1 NITALHNRIS
11 TGKTATAD
19 TFADLLAAIQ
29 NIAVRVKEAGGFISC
44 LTAQNVR
51 DEQAKLL
58 SGRVKTISAAYGAAL
73 TKWEEQLLEINDS
86 EWQELTAD
94 SRIRPIAFPLNE
106 RRRRAREKL
115 DPQQEVLANDLAID
129 GYHGWQ
135 DLYNAVVGRISIPV
149 EENGEVKHLS
159 VGQAANMMHHSD
171 RAVRSQVFA
180 KWLEAWEKESELVAQ
195 SLNHLGGFRLQ
206 LYRHRGWDSVL
217 KEPLDINRMTEAT
230 LDAMWQA
237 IDNRKDRLV
246 AYLERKAKLLGIE
259 KL

>member
-1 NITALHNRIS
+1 
-11 TGKTATAD
+11 
-19 TFADLLAAIQ
+19 
-29 NIAVRVKEAGGFISC
+29 
-44 LTAQNVR
+44 R

-73 TKWEEQLLEINDS
+73 TKWEEELLEINDS

-246 AYLERKAKLLGIE
+246 AYLERKAKLLG
-259 KL
+259 